1 MTRRQPP
8 YEMFLF
14 SAINI
19 HFGTSK
25 KNKKKLC
32 YNNTIC
38 NITKTSNKKVPT

>member
-14 SAINI
+14 SATNI
-19 HFGTSK
+19 QYFGTQ